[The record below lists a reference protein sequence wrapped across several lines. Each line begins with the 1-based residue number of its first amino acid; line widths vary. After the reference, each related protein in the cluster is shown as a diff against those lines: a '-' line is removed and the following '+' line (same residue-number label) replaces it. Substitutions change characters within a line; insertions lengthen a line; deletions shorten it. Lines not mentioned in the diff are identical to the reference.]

1 MFPCWLLLT
10 HRKRQIAN
18 RASIPAHFII
28 NISRAYFQITIL
40 ETLALSQPFPQP
52 GAENTPY
59 HQRSVNC
66 DGKE

>member
-1 MFPCWLLLT
+1 MLVSAKAAP
-10 HRKRQIAN
+10 
-18 RASIPAHFII
+18 
-28 NISRAYFQITIL
+28 SRAYFQITIL

-59 HQRSVNC
+59 HQLSINC